1 MKVWPAHVG
10 KNLRKNC
17 SLLAPPRRLLHLPNI
32 EVTDLITG
40 KVILGGRQT
49 PASPLTPDF
58 QRVRLYPMFVTR
70 PPGMSISLV
79 PVSESNPVFS
89 MTAVSRGFP
98 AEQSEFPRDLSKE

>member
-1 MKVWPAHVG
+1 
-10 KNLRKNC
+10 
-17 SLLAPPRRLLHLPNI
+17 
-32 EVTDLITG
+32 
-40 KVILGGRQT
+40 
-49 PASPLTPDF
+49 
-58 QRVRLYPMFVTR
+58 MFVTR